1 MVLVF
6 GAGRWLALALLVC
19 GLGVVHA
26 TGQSS
31 GTQPAQSGQATPAD
45 VRMRAWQTHL
55 DLGDASPFRPLHWEP
70 LGPSLQGGRIEAIA
84 VAAPGSSTIYVGPG
98 GGNVWKT
105 TNNGMT
111 WAPVFEHESAFAIG
125 DISVAPSNP
134 NIVWVGTGEVQPR
147 HSGPAFA
154 GTGVFK
160 SADAG
165 RTWRHMG
172 LADTHHIGKIVID
185 AKNPDIV
192 YVAAMG
198 HFWSPNSERGVFKT
212 TDGGATWTK
221 SLYAND
227 RTGAIDLVVD
237 PSDPK
242 ILYAS
247 LWQIVSGPE
256 SGIYKTTDAGRIW
269 TKLGNGL
276 PAGLC
281 PGV

>member
-1 MVLVF
+1 
-6 GAGRWLALALLVC
+6 
-19 GLGVVHA
+19 
-26 TGQSS
+26 
-31 GTQPAQSGQATPAD
+31 
-45 VRMRAWQTHL
+45 
-55 DLGDASPFRPLHWEP
+55 
-70 LGPSLQGGRIEAIA
+70 
-84 VAAPGSSTIYVGPG
+84 
-98 GGNVWKT
+98 
-105 TNNGMT
+105 
-111 WAPVFEHESAFAIG
+111 
-125 DISVAPSNP
+125 
-134 NIVWVGTGEVQPR
+134 
-147 HSGPAFA
+147 
-154 GTGVFK
+154 
-160 SADAG
+160 
-165 RTWRHMG
+165 MG